1 MSEEDADLIF
11 KPGFSYHLKQ
21 TGRNA
26 PGSMILA
33 EIIFT
38 VACIWAIGEVI
49 FIDYTPF
56 TVFTLAALVLL
67 WILKYVLSKRAM
79 RISKDADEFTYR
91 LYKYMVISQMIF
103 TILALYIFIS
113 YIQGAIYHNEIYIY
127 LKMDGQFYYSWL
139 LFLTVAADTLLF
151 VPLIRNHLNRDDIQ
165 YQIFSERVMKL
176 VNRIDRATGHS
187 VTYSKQDIK
196 NVKQNGGA

>member
-21 TGRNA
+21 TGRGA
-26 PGSMILA
+26 PKSMILA

-56 TVFTLAALVLL
+56 TIFTLAALALL

-79 RISKDADEFTYR
+79 KVSKDADEFTYR

-113 YIQGAIYHNEIYIY
+113 YITTCSISCFFHRTIYFSSIIYI
-127 LKMDGQFYYSWL
+127 KANPIISCSYY
-139 LFLTVAADTLLF
+139 
-151 VPLIRNHLNRDDIQ
+151 
-165 YQIFSERVMKL
+165 
-176 VNRIDRATGHS
+176 
-187 VTYSKQDIK
+187 
-196 NVKQNGGA
+196 